1 MDTLCRNLLLVSLVL
16 TVIGCA
22 GPSPRFTSSEPKE
35 DRERQSERPRFSSK
49 ESKEEQAEDDVKV
62 DLGRVHERSVS
73 PGASPFAKEAAV
85 PAGIDRNRVMDE
97 ILSHIGTPY
106 AHGGREKGRLDP
118 RNSGLDCSA
127 FAALVYKNSLHR
139 SLPRTTREQFAI
151 GKKVREG
158 PLMFGDLVFFNTTGE
173 NPSHVGIYIG
183 DDLFAHASVTWGVTI
198 SSLQSSYFR
207 KRYSG
212 ARRLM

>member
-1 MDTLCRNLLLVSLVL
+1 MDTLCRNLLLVSFVL

-22 GPSPRFTSSEPKE
+22 GSSPRFTSSEPTQ
-35 DRERQSERPRFSSK
+35 DRDQKSDRPRFSSK
-49 ESKEEQAEDDVKV
+49 ESEEEQAEDDVKV
-62 DLGRVHERSVS
+62 DLGRVYGRSVS

-106 AHGGREKGRLDP
+106 AQDGSEKGR
-118 RNSGLDCSA
+118 LDCSA

-139 SLPRTTREQFAI
+139 SLPRTTKEQFAV
-151 GKKVREG
+151 GKRVRGG

-198 SSLQSSYFR
+198 SSFQSSYFR